1 MLVVIG
7 MILSFQGRLWLY
19 RDVSVLLKGLVCLQ
33 VKMGFCLFRVGFC
46 LDGGTLFFC
55 RLAVPL
61 WEESVRRWEF
71 LPYILSCKVRQKGRS
86 LAV

>member
-7 MILSFQGRLWLY
+7 IILSFQGRLWLY

-33 VKMGFCLFRVGFC
+33 VKVGFCLFRAGFC
-46 LDGGTLFFC
+46 LDGSTLFFC

-61 WEESVRRWEF
+61 WENSACWAEF
-71 LPYILSCKVRQKGRS
+71 LPYNPKCKVRQKRRS
-86 LAV
+86 LPV